1 MPRPREFDPELAVDA
16 ALDAFRA
23 RGYEATSLTDL
34 LQATGLARQ
43 SLYNAFGDKHA
54 LFLLCLRRFADEG
67 VGALAAALDT
77 GPVRTAIRAVFERT
91 LAAPREELRR
101 GCFVLNSAAEIGARD
116 REVAS
121 LAASTLA
128 RQERIFADALRRGVR
143 SGELRLT
150 PRAVEQLSRFL
161 MGSLQALRIV
171 ARADPASPALA
182 DIARAALRPLDEA
195 QARSTL

>member
-34 LQATGLARQ
+34 LEATGLARQ
-43 SLYNAFGDKHA
+43 SLYNAFGDKRA
-54 LFLLCLRRFADEG
+54 LFVLCLRRFADEG
-67 VGALAAALDT
+67 VGALAAALDS
-77 GPVRTAIRAVFERT
+77 GPVRTVIRALFERT
-91 LAAPREELRR
+91 LSLPREELRR

-116 REVAS
+116 PQVAS

-150 PRAVEQLSRFL
+150 PRGIEQLSRFL

-182 DIARAALRPLDEA
+182 DIARTALRPLDEA
-195 QARSTL
+195 AVSS